1 MAREKLKTL
10 TEQMFYVLLGFRKKK
25 YGTEVMNEV
34 AEITGGRIT
43 IGAGTMYNL
52 TDQFLELG
60 LIMETESE
68 GRKRSYILTYV
79 GRKALETEIERL
91 KLQLSDYEKFMGG
104 EDEQR

>member
-10 TEQMFYVLLGFRKKK
+10 TEQMFYVLLCFRTKK
-25 YGTEVMNEV
+25 YGIEVMNEV
-34 AEITGGRIT
+34 TEITGGRIA

>member
-10 TEQMFYVLLGFRKKK
+10 TEQMFYVLLCFRTEK
-25 YGTEVMNEV
+25 YGTEVMKEV
-34 AEITGGRIT
+34 SEITQGRIV

-60 LIMETESE
+60 LIRETEAE

-79 GRKALETEIERL
+79 GRKALDAEIERL
-91 KLQLSDYEKFMGG
+91 RLQLSDYEKIMGC
-104 EDEQR
+104 EDERR